1 MGCTS
6 SRGKIYLAQNEDIV
20 NAHAT
25 TLQELDL
32 SFEEGATLL
41 QVYSILEKATAIE
54 SKFLGGVGV
63 QFSSFAS
70 KLGIQKTKFALNV
83 FARGANV
90 PDGAFPQQKLAA
102 RMDSR
107 QFVRTICDLCL
118 RTNTG
123 LNGFAFDLYKDRSD
137 GITTKAMIKLVH
149 ETYDFLAEA
158 ESSDEQEANDYSK
171 RMTAKADQTVT
182 FIVEVAGNDGV
193 FQRNEFD
200 QFVGKRHQTLQQV
213 FLLQNAVRDKTG
225 GSSFWKKL
233 IVRIGKE

>member
-90 PDGAFPQQKLAA
+90 PNGAFPQQKLAA

-158 ESSDEQEANDYSK
+158 KSSDEQEANDYSK
-171 RMTAKADQTVT
+171 R
-182 FIVEVAGNDGV
+182 IVEVAGNDGV

-213 FLLQNAVRDKTG
+213 FLLQNAIRDKTG
-225 GSSFWKKL
+225 GSRFWKKL